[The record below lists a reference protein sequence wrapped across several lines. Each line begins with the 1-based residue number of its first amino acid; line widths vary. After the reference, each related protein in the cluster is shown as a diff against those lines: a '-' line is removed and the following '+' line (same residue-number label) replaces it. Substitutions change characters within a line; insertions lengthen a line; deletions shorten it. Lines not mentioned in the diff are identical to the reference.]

1 MEVIDNTNIV
11 GADSISIQENEKT
24 EDNQIKQK
32 NKFTIF
38 GISIWRICAYF
49 IIYSFI
55 GFIIETVFGLVTKGV
70 IESRRSSLYMPI
82 CSIYGAG
89 AIVMILRVTTFQKK

>member
-1 MEVIDNTNIV
+1 MEVIEKTKEINKTNEKLKDNTK
-11 GADSISIQENEKT
+11 EN
-24 EDNQIKQK
+24 NR
-32 NKFTIF
+32 FTIF

-49 IIYSFI
+49 IIYSFL
-55 GFIIETVFGLVTKGV
+55 GFIIETAFGLVTKGV

-89 AIVMILRVTTFQKK
+89 AIVMILRITTI

>member
-1 MEVIDNTNIV
+1 MEVI
-11 GADSISIQENEKT
+11 EKT
-24 EDNQIKQK
+24 KEINKTNEIFFREYMYMKNIK
-32 NKFTIF
+32 IF

-49 IIYSFI
+49 IIYSFL
-55 GFIIETVFGLVTKGV
+55 GFIIETAFGLVTKGV

-89 AIVMILRVTTFQKK
+89 AIVMILRITTI